1 MEGGGG
7 LVEKDPL
14 PSRRFPQNFTAIDFL
29 LPIPGVSFL
38 PTDVKDL
45 VPWALPLKGP
55 MVLGAGTGGLRGLV
69 VPRGGTYA
77 FFMSSADAL
86 RGTSRIS

>member
-1 MEGGGG
+1 MQ
-7 LVEKDPL
+7 L
-14 PSRRFPQNFTAIDFL
+14 PAELHSYRLSPTH
-29 LPIPGVSFL
+29 PGVSSL

-45 VPWALPLKGP
+45 VPRALPLKGP
-55 MVLGAGTGGLRGLV
+55 VVLVAGTRGLRGFV
-69 VPRGGTYA
+69 VHSGGTYA